1 MQFRLSSQLAAV
13 FWLQVMTPQWFTMN
27 NRWLKAALLL
37 RYMQSLEI
45 VYQKDKN
52 TNVKFHE
59 PKKGQIDMKTALELA
74 EKASLASTQ

>member
-1 MQFRLSSQLAAV
+1 MHAIE
-13 FWLQVMTPQWFTMN
+13 LQ
-27 NRWLKAALLL
+27 
-37 RYMQSLEI
+37 I